1 MLLLTY
7 PMANSKKS
15 TKSPAASCPVPQGK
29 LLLIGGHEHKGDAAD
44 NDLEASRNLN
54 FAPEAI
60 LRRLAEEIGSQ
71 GHLVVIPT
79 ASSIPEEASQDYID
93 AFKKI
98 GGPAV
103 KVLDIRERKEAN
115 DEAILEVLD
124 KAGGVLFTGGDQL
137 RLTTLLGGTLLQHR
151 LHELYS
157 FQKFIIA
164 GTSAGA
170 TAMSTPMIYQGRDDA
185 GFLKGE
191 IHITTGLE
199 FLHDVAVDTHFVARG
214 RIVRMA
220 QILATN
226 PACVGMGL
234 EEDTAVLVTEGKELE
249 VLGSGLVIVLD
260 ARSCSS
266 TNIHEIAPNT
276 PFTLR
281 DIRLHLLASGE
292 QYTLPIQPRIYA

>member
-1 MLLLTY
+1 
-7 PMANSKKS
+7 MATKKR
-15 TKSPAASCPVPQGK
+15 TSPTSCPVPKGK
-29 LLLIGGHEHKGDAAD
+29 LLLIGGHEHKGDSPEEDEAATL
-44 NDLEASRNLN
+44 NVN

-60 LRRLAEEIGSQ
+60 LRRLAEEVGDRGPI
-71 GHLVVIPT
+71 VVIPT
-79 ASSIPEEASQDYID
+79 ASEVPEEAAQDYVR
-93 AFKKI
+93 AFQRL

-103 KVLDIRERKEAN
+103 EVLNIKSRPEAN
-115 DEAILEVLD
+115 DEARLRVLD
-124 KAGGVLFTGGDQL
+124 EAGGVLFTGGDQL
-137 RLTTLLGGTLLQHR
+137 RLTALLGGTYLQQR
-151 LHELYS
+151 LQERYS
-157 FQKFIIA
+157 YDNFIVA

-170 TAMSTPMIYQGRDDA
+170 TAMSTPMVYQGRNDA
-185 GFLKGE
+185 GYLKGE

-199 FLHDVAVDTHFVARG
+199 LLHDVAVDTHFVARG

-234 EEDTAVLVTEGKELE
+234 EEDTAVLVTEGRELE
-249 VLGSGLVIVLD
+249 VLGSGLVVILD

-281 DIRLHLLASGE
+281 GVELHLLASGE
-292 QYTLPIQPRIYA
+292 QYTLPIQPRLYA

>member
-1 MLLLTY
+1 MPT
-7 PMANSKKS
+7 KKRPLS
-15 TKSPAASCPVPQGK
+15 SCPIPKGK
-29 LLLIGGHEHKGDAAD
+29 LLLIGGHEHKGDAPEEDEHA
-44 NDLEASRNLN
+44 ARNVN

-60 LRRLAEEIGSQ
+60 LRRLAEEIGNR
-71 GHLVVIPT
+71 GPLVVVPT
-79 ASSIPEEASQDYID
+79 ASEEPIEAAQDYVRV
-93 AFKKI
+93 FERI

-103 KVLDIRERKEAN
+103 EVLNPKTRTEANNEEFIRVLDS
-115 DEAILEVLD
+115 
-124 KAGGVLFTGGDQL
+124 AGGVLFTGGDQL
-137 RLTTLLGGTLLQHR
+137 RLTALLGGTLMQR
-151 LHELYS
+151 CLHERYS
-157 FQKFIIA
+157 NEEFIIA

-170 TAMSTPMIYQGRDDA
+170 TAMSTPMIYQGRNDA

-199 FLHDVAVDTHFVARG
+199 LMHDVAVDTHFVARG

-234 EEDTAVLVTEGKELE
+234 EEDTAVLVTEGRELE
-249 VLGSGLVIVLD
+249 VLGSGLVIILD

-276 PFTLR
+276 PFTMR
-281 DIRLHLLASGE
+281 GIDLHLLASGE
-292 QYTLPIQPRIYA
+292 RYTLPIQPRLYA